1 MKKEELFEILDNID
15 EKKVSEAIN
24 QKKSKKIFV
33 ISGVLVSCAILFL
46 IFFAIFMKQKE
57 EESFSNI
64 SNNFSVKVYAG
75 DSDKE
80 ITSTEVILDTGFI
93 DDVGSCKGFLGFLKI
108 DGIDIET
115 VRFSCKNQYIEFI
128 DFKKKRPEYGYAS
141 NCTISFGEDE
151 SEYDGLCFNWNN
163 KDIMYLTN
171 DERSDIASLPKK
183 LKEDVIVMQI
193 KYLNGSEETKAIY
206 INVLDNG
213 DVSAKCTNYKITKND
228 EFVFRKDKQAIP
240 RCIMYSFEENWEY
253 DDKTDEELQEI
264 IKAEQS
270 LMKYYEEKGIG
281 VFLTSFK
288 SKKENEITIL
298 VIVTKDS
305 VVQENRREVI
315 LKYINGVWEVVEE
328 NEIIK

>member
-1 MKKEELFEILDNID
+1 MKKEELFEIFENID
-15 EKKVSEAIN
+15 EKKVNEAIKK
-24 QKKSKKIFV
+24 KKSKKIYV
-33 ISGVLVSCAILFL
+33 ISGVLLSCAILFL
-46 IFFAIFMKQKE
+46 IFSGIFTRQKE
-57 EESFSNI
+57 DKNSNKI
-64 SNNFSVKVYAG
+64 SNNFSLKVYAG

-80 ITSTEVILDTGFI
+80 ITSTEVILDTGSIKRLPVKF
-93 DDVGSCKGFLGFLKI
+93 KI
-108 DGIDIET
+108 DGTDIET
-115 VRFSCKNQYIEFI
+115 VRFSCKNQEIEFM
-128 DFKKKRPEYGYAS
+128 DWNEKRPEFGS
-141 NCTISFGEDE
+141 VQNCTICFGEDE
-151 SEYDGLCFNWNN
+151 NDYNGLIFTWYNW
-163 KDIMYLTN
+163 KIKSLIN
-171 DERSDIASLPKK
+171 DEESNISSLPQEV
-183 LKEDVIVMQI
+183 KEEVIVMQI

-240 RCIMYSFEENWEY
+240 RCIMYSFEGNWEY

-264 IKAEQS
+264 IEAEQK
-270 LMKYYEEKGIG
+270 LREYYDETGFE

>member
-1 MKKEELFEILDNID
+1 
-15 EKKVSEAIN
+15 
-24 QKKSKKIFV
+24 
-33 ISGVLVSCAILFL
+33 
-46 IFFAIFMKQKE
+46 
-57 EESFSNI
+57 
-64 SNNFSVKVYAG
+64 
-75 DSDKE
+75 
-80 ITSTEVILDTGFI
+80 
-93 DDVGSCKGFLGFLKI
+93 
-108 DGIDIET
+108 
-115 VRFSCKNQYIEFI
+115 
-128 DFKKKRPEYGYAS
+128 
-141 NCTISFGEDE
+141 
-151 SEYDGLCFNWNN
+151 
-163 KDIMYLTN
+163 MYLTN

-270 LMKYYEEKGIG
+270 LMEYYEEKGIG